1 MFHFPLQTVKWP
13 EGNSFYNSFFQ
24 YLRRWTQLY
33 STDHLPII
41 SCHFASKTP
50 AIWAPA
56 PRLPRPSRDKC
67 GRRAGPVER
76 FTEHPQLISC
86 DLCESE
92 QSFFFA
98 CLEYVRYNR
107 YYILYIDI
115 VHFCIWPSLCR
126 CFFVSGD
133 FSRHV
138 HRAYFSP
145 CGIRDQ
151 WGMEL
156 WAAGNWDRPRRY
168 SWIYP
173 LVMTNIAMENGP

>member
-126 CFFVSGD
+126 CFFCFRWFLKTCPSCVLQSM
-133 FSRHV
+133 RH
-138 HRAYFSP
+138 P
-145 CGIRDQ
+145 
-151 WGMEL
+151 
-156 WAAGNWDRPRRY
+156 RPVRY
-168 SWIYP
+168 GALSCRKLGQASEI
-173 LVMTNIAMENGP
+173 